1 MPQKERYEVIIT
13 SKLDE
18 LPIPDMA
25 DAIWARI
32 EAQLDLDLPTDD
44 NGGDVPVPT
53 DPPVGTGL
61 WIGAAFLAFVGALF
75 AYYYFQSPPTKS
87 QPQPIETS
95 SVAPTRDTLQTA
107 LSPAK
112 QSPAPPGKPKQE
124 AANAAG
130 TIVSYQD
137 TTTAI
142 PDFVKVVTPPKDSST
157 SVAAISPPPG
167 KQQEP
172 DSIPKKKRG
181 LQGINDKDYRIVP
194 KKD

>member
-32 EAQLDLDLPTDD
+32 EAQLDLDLPSDD
-44 NGGDVPVPT
+44 CGGDVPVPT
-53 DPPVGTGL
+53 NPPVGTGI

-75 AYYYFQSPPTKS
+75 AYYYFQTPQNKSSPQTTVNS
-87 QPQPIETS
+87 PILST
-95 SVAPTRDTLQTA
+95 PDTLQTA
-107 LSPAK
+107 LPSAQ
-112 QSPAPPGKPKQE
+112 QSLAPPGKMNKRVINKESNIPE
-124 AANAAG
+124 EVDSATATSGVANDVFPVEDSG
-130 TIVSYQD
+130 TL
-137 TTTAI
+137 
-142 PDFVKVVTPPKDSST
+142 
-157 SVAAISPPPG
+157 VAAIKEPTSN
-167 KQQEP
+167 QQVL

-194 KKD
+194 KKE